1 MVCSFCQIN
10 DTESFFKS
18 YCKPCA
24 DLRRQLIL
32 YDPQT
37 CSDILNRCL
46 LRSPEQITYKIQAE
60 LKRNAVSELKKK
72 CEDKEKNHTDD
83 NKDYDSPK

>member
-1 MVCSFCQIN
+1 MVCSFCQLN
-10 DTESFFKS
+10 ECEGFFKS

-32 YDPQT
+32 YDPET
-37 CSDILNRCL
+37 CSDILNRVL
-46 LRSPEQITYKIQAE
+46 LRSPQQITYKIQAE

-72 CEDKEKNHTDD
+72 AEDKGKVAGDD